1 VDTVEMKGDGFKS
14 HVKEG
19 QHIKKGDLLLTMD
32 LEKIKAAGHPAT
44 IMVAVTNSDD
54 LASVEA
60 VASGKLKPGDQ
71 LMCLKA

>member
-1 VDTVEMKGDGFKS
+1 FKS

-32 LEKIKAAGHPAT
+32 LEKITAAGPPAT